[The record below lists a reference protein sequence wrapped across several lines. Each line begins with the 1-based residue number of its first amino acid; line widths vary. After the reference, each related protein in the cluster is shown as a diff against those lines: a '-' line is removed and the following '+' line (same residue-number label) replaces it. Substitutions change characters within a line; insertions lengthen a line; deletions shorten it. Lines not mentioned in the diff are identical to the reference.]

1 MGNLDVQFC
10 SEIQVFGVLQN
21 QIGLHCQNR
30 LQEIVNSLEG
40 ILALPEQPADVKC
53 IDDGIVDEMILVE
66 PLFDIQIVMIFHD
79 GLQVIQNGLE
89 PSTGVFSL
97 NLLVELQEYLELSF
111 DTFVDFKGCS
121 LVILEHNIETYNL
134 KLNQ

>member
-1 MGNLDVQFC
+1 
-10 SEIQVFGVLQN
+10 
-21 QIGLHCQNR
+21 
-30 LQEIVNSLEG
+30 
-40 ILALPEQPADVKC
+40 
-53 IDDGIVDEMILVE
+53 MILVE

-89 PSTGVFSL
+89 PSTGVFPL

-134 KLNQ
+134 KLDQ